1 MSELVPVNPTS
12 VSEVFDNF
20 LSKISDYS
28 FLSVNVTDEEIN
40 EELMGYLKSATVKFY
55 KCNNN
60 LKIVMNDEEEYMF
73 VSELTPFEIEVLT
86 TLMIVEYMK
95 PQVLSSEVIKQSLS
109 DKDFR
114 IYSQA
119 NQLRELNLLYRM
131 FRTEATKMITEY
143 TYFNL
148 DKENFKWYKIMK
160 N

>member
-28 FLSVNVTDEEIN
+28 FLSVNITDDEIN
-40 EELMGYLKSATVKFY
+40 EELMGYLKSATVRFY

-86 TLMIVEYMK
+86 VLMIVEYMK

-131 FRTEATKMITEY
+131 FRTEANKMITEY

-148 DKENFKWYKIMK
+148 DKENFK
-160 N
+160 

>member
-1 MSELVPVNPTS
+1 MSELIPVTPTS

-28 FLSVNVTDEEIN
+28 FLAIDITDEEIN
-40 EELMGYLKSATVKFY
+40 EELSGYLKSATTRFY
-55 KCNNN
+55 KCKNS
-60 LKIVMNDEEEYMF
+60 LKIVTNDEEEQMF
-73 VSELTPFEIEVLT
+73 ISELTPFEIEILT

-131 FRTEATKMITEY
+131 FRTEAGKMITEY
-143 TYFNL
+143 TFFSL
-148 DKENFKWYKIMK
+148 DKENFKWLQIMRS
-160 N
+160 

>member
-1 MSELVPVNPTS
+1 MSELIPVVPTS
-12 VSEVFDNF
+12 VSEVFGNF

-28 FLSVNVTDEEIN
+28 FLAVDVTDEEIN

-55 KCNNN
+55 KCNNS
-60 LKIVMNDEEEYMF
+60 LKIVKNDEDEYF
-73 VSELTPFEIEVLT
+73 FASELTPFEIEVLT

-131 FRTEATKMITEY
+131 FRTEATKLITEY

-148 DKENFKWYKIMK
+148 DKENYK
-160 N
+160 